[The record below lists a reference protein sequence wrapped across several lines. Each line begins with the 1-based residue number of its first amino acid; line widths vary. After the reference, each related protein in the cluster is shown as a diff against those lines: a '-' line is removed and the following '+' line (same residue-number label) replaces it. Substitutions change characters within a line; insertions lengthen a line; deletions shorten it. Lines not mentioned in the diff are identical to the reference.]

1 MAADKPTMK
10 VTIVAADRPVWNG
23 TAYSVVIPASAGQMG
38 IMPDHEPVLTLINQ
52 GTVRVESTSGHAHL
66 FTVSDGFAA
75 FDSNSMTVAVS
86 DSSDDEIDNT
96 GAAAGAGA
104 SGAAQAE

>member
-1 MAADKPTMK
+1 MK

-38 IMPDHEPVLTLINQ
+38 ILPDHEPVLTLINH

-75 FDSNSMTVAVS
+75 FDSNSMTVAVT
-86 DSSDDEIDNT
+86 DSTADEIDAVAVENAAD
-96 GAAAGAGA
+96 GADPAV
-104 SGAAQAE
+104 QTAE

>member
-1 MAADKPTMK
+1 MASDKPTMK

-23 TAYSVVIPASAGQMG
+23 TAYSVVIPASDGQMG
-38 IMPDHEPVLTLINQ
+38 ILPDHEPILTVINH
-52 GTVRVESTSGHAHL
+52 GTVRVHSTSGHDHL

-86 DSSDDEIDNT
+86 DSSDDEIGNA
-96 GAAAGAGA
+96 GAAD
-104 SGAAQAE
+104 AAAAEDAD